1 MPRIR
6 KAIDIEAAPEHV
18 FAEVAEP
25 ARQVQWALPFR
36 AIEVAEEGPP
46 LPGSLQ
52 RWAFK
57 VGPRTWDLLAV
68 VSDYRHN
75 QTIARE
81 VREGPLRLRDRF
93 SLVPQSGEVTR
104 LEWLVQYEPPLGP
117 LGRLLDALVMV
128 RVLENDMETSL
139 ERLKARLEG

>member
-6 KAIDIEAAPEHV
+6 KAIDIEATPEHV
-18 FAEVAEP
+18 FAEVSEP

-36 AIEVAEEGPP
+36 SIEVPDNGPP
-46 LPGSLQ
+46 VQGSVQ

-57 VGPRTWDLLAV
+57 VGPRTWELAAIV
-68 VSDYRHN
+68 TDYRHN

-81 VREGPLRLRDRF
+81 TREGGLHLRDRF
-93 SLVPQSGEVTR
+93 TVLPQSGEVTR
-104 LEWLVQYEPPLGP
+104 VEWVIEYEPPMGL

-128 RVLENDMETSL
+128 RVFENDMETSL

>member
-6 KAIDIEAAPEHV
+6 KAIDVEATPEHV
-18 FAEVAEP
+18 FVEVAEP
-25 ARQVQWALPFR
+25 ARQVEWALPFR
-36 AIEVAEEGPP
+36 AIETPEQGPP
-46 LPGSLQ
+46 AQGSVQ

-68 VSDYRHN
+68 VTDYRHN

-81 VREGPLRLRDRF
+81 VREGGLRLRDRF
-93 SLVPQSGEVTR
+93 SIAPQSGEVTR
-104 LEWLVQYEPPLGP
+104 VEWLIEYEPPMGA
-117 LGRLLDALVMV
+117 LGRLLDALVMA
-128 RVLENDMETSL
+128 RVFENDMETSL